1 MFGLKQFYL
10 LVGTILTIIPIIS
23 TMTPNIAWIIS
34 SLTGYVYVSMGN
46 NNESDV
52 LSRPFFFHVAL
63 TSVPMYIIGPLG
75 ILNNDKIQSIIL
87 GLFYIIGLHFTYLD
101 NLPAFKHFV
110 LKPSAMVNW
119 GWKQWLIFTC
129 LVIGI
134 SFCIIYN
141 AKFIIRDKL
150 VQKYLTGYL
159 TTVLVIV
166 LISMYL
172 SPTYQYH
179 IHHFF
184 VALFFMPLT
193 RFPNRISAAMM
204 GLLLGVYIEGVSAWG
219 LAWIWDKVNKN

>member
-10 LVGTILTIIPIIS
+10 LVGTILTILPIIA
-23 TMTPNIAWIIS
+23 TMSPNLSWIIS

-46 NNESDV
+46 INQSDV
-52 LSRPFFFHVAL
+52 LSRTYFIHVAL
-63 TSVPMYIIGPLG
+63 TSVPLFVIGPLG
-75 ILNNDKIQSIIL
+75 VLNNDKIQSIIL
-87 GLFYIIGLHFTYLD
+87 GAFYIVGLHFTYLD
-101 NLPAFKHFV
+101 NLPAFRHFV
-110 LKPSAMVNW
+110 LKPSAIVNW
-119 GWKQWLIFTC
+119 GWKQWLIFSS

-134 SFCIIYN
+134 SFCIVYN
-141 AKFIIRDKL
+141 AQFIKRNKL

-159 TTVLVIV
+159 TTILIIV

-172 SPTYQYH
+172 SPDYQYH

-193 RFPNRISAAMM
+193 RFPDRKSAAMM

-219 LAWIWDKVNKN
+219 LAWIWDKVK